1 LYFLHRFSGKTNT
14 VMLLELHIENLAI
27 IERVDLSFGKG
38 FNVLTGETGAGK
50 SILLDAIGLVLGERA
65 DTAMVR
71 TGASRTV
78 VSAVFDMIDLPDA
91 PTFLTELGLETEE
104 GLLYLMRE
112 VQEGGRSIAR
122 INGQP
127 VPLATL
133 KILGDVL
140 VDLHGQHEHQS
151 LLRLQSHL
159 DFLDHWL
166 GEEVLNLRARLREGV
181 QQLHTLQRELEEF
194 AEREREWVQMQ
205 DLYQFQHE
213 EISNARLQPDEEE
226 SLLQEEQRL
235 THAEKLVALASTGYE
250 NLMGDGSAYDHL
262 AEAVRALEEIARIDA
277 SMEEQLEPLQAALVQ
292 TKEAGSALR
301 DYSENVE
308 YNPER
313 LDEVVSRLELIKRLK
328 RKYGDTLE
336 AILQYQAEIAG
347 KLGAMEHQSE
357 RKAQIEAELQQLEG
371 NLQDMA
377 DLLSEKRHKG
387 AHTFSNAVQS
397 ELHDLAMERAM
408 FAVQVNP
415 KGLDTTGVDAVEF
428 LLAPNPG
435 EALKPLNKIASG
447 GEMSRVMLT
456 LKTVLAKAAPVPTLI
471 FDEIDA
477 GLGGRTAHKVGEK
490 LERLQDH
497 FQVLC
502 VTHLPQIACR
512 ARYHYQITKQ
522 MDDERTLV
530 QVGPLEYEERV
541 LELARMLAGEETET
555 AIQHA
560 RELLET
566 ARIHV

>member
-1 LYFLHRFSGKTNT
+1 MYDSVFSGKTNT

-65 DTAMVR
+65 DTALIR
-71 TGASRTV
+71 TGANRTL
-78 VSAVFDMIDLPDA
+78 VSAVFDTVDLPDA
-91 PTFLTELGLETEE
+91 SAILGELGLETEE
-104 GLLYLMRE
+104 GLLYIMRE
-112 VQEGGRSIAR
+112 IQEGGRSIAR

-127 VPLATL
+127 VPLSTL
-133 KILGDVL
+133 KTLGDAL

-166 GEEVLNLRARLREGV
+166 GEEILKLRAQVREGM
-181 QQLHTLQRELEEF
+181 QQLHALRRELEEIN
-194 AEREREWVQMQ
+194 ERERERVQMQ
-205 DLYQFQHE
+205 DLYQFQYE
-213 EISNARLQPDEEE
+213 EISSARLQPDEEE

-235 THAEKLVALASTGYE
+235 THAEKLVALASSGYE
-250 NLMGDGSAYDHL
+250 SLMGEGGAYDRL
-262 AEAVRALEEIARIDA
+262 AKAVHALEEIARIDS
-277 SMEEQLEPLQAALVQ
+277 SMEEHVEPLQAALVQ
-292 TKEAGSALR
+292 AEEAGRAMR
-301 DYSENVE
+301 DYSESVE
-308 YNPER
+308 YNSER
-313 LDEVVSRLELIKRLK
+313 LDEIVSRLELIKRLK
-328 RKYGDTLE
+328 RKYGDTVG
-336 AILQYQAEIAG
+336 AILQYQEEIAG
-347 KLGAMEHQSE
+347 KLGIMEHQSE
-357 RKAQIEAELQQLEG
+357 RKTEIEEELQLLEG
-371 NLQDMA
+371 DLQDLA
-377 DLLSEKRHKG
+377 DLLSERRHKG
-387 AHTFSNAVQS
+387 ARAFSEAVQT

-408 FAVQVNP
+408 FAVQVSPRN
-415 KGLDTTGVDAVEF
+415 LDGTGADAVEF

-447 GEMSRVMLT
+447 GEMSRVMLA
-456 LKTVLAKAAPVPTLI
+456 LKTVLANAAPVPTLI

-477 GLGGRTAHKVGEK
+477 GLGGRVAHKVGEK
-490 LERLQDH
+490 LEHLQSH

-512 ARYHYQITKQ
+512 ATYHYRITKQ
-522 MDDERTLV
+522 VDDERTLV

-555 AIQHA
+555 ALQHA

-566 ARIHV
+566 AKHEV